1 MKVKTLKDLEKLPRG
16 TFLVYRR
23 GNQVKMSGIL
33 LSKLKLKTNQYIRCE
48 ARFFIFSYLG
58 TRQVLLNT
66 KDLKYSEFYPK

>member
-48 ARFFIFSYLG
+48 ARFFIFGRPINANLF
-58 TRQVLLNT
+58 LNAE
-66 KDLKYSEFYPK
+66 DLEYSEFYFK